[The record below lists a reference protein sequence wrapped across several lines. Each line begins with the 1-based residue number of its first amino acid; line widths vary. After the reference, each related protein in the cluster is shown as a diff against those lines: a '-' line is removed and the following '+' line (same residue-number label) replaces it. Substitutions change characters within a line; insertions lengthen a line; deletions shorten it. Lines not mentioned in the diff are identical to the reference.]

1 MIGFI
6 ELFIAV
12 FMENFYYSI
21 ATVIALLWLCFFI
34 IRRSVRKKE
43 QQKEAQAQIE
53 EQIQAF
59 QISTTL
65 LDAVGGYKYLRPFYQ
80 LTEDSEETEG
90 IPVDK
95 IGVLSIGFEDK
106 GNWKVINAS
115 EEITRIGINREDCRV
130 YLYPR
135 QKKKAAGNRVFAEIK
150 ASEEGYRFTP
160 SQGVIVKVNG
170 VMEKNSFLIK
180 KETTDIKIWGAVI
193 KTLINM

>member
-1 MIGFI
+1 MAGFL

-12 FMENFYYSI
+12 FVENLYFSV
-21 ATVIALLWLCFFI
+21 ATVFTLFWLCLLGV
-34 IRRSVRKKE
+34 RRSLKKRN
-43 QQKEAQAQIE
+43 QQKEAQAQLD
-53 EQIQAF
+53 EQIQGF

-80 LTEDSEETEG
+80 LTEDSEEKEG

-106 GNWKVINAS
+106 GNWNVINVS
-115 EEITRIGINREDCRV
+115 EEITRIGTNRDDCRV
-130 YLYPR
+130 YLRPR
-135 QKKKAAGNRVFAEIK
+135 KKKKTAGSDIFAEVT

-160 SQGVIVKVNG
+160 LHGMAVKVDG
-170 VMEKNSFLIK
+170 EMEKNSFLIK
-180 KETTDIKIWGAVI
+180 KEAADIKILGSTI